1 MTPIVN
7 SDRIFMLNL
16 LTRWSCQ
23 PWNALWRSSLLTPL
37 PGLGCRTNWGTVKEL
52 FSHLVAASDGKW
64 PEGVILFSHP
74 HTNLQFPPERASLPR
89 LLRSIINT
97 FLEKTKWRPFIE
109 KIYIMRIYSM
119 DEMLRSWNLTPVRKN
134 RIYFFY
140 QPTRVCLPSVPCLFR
155 GDTLIRRICLV
166 KEWRRSI
173 LS

>member
-109 KIYIMRIYSM
+109 KIYIMRIYSIN
-119 DEMLRSWNLTPVRKN
+119 EMLRSWNLTPVRKN
-134 RIYFFY
+134 RIYFFFISPHAFVY
-140 QPTRVCLPSVPCLFR
+140 QVFLVYFEAIHWFAESV
-155 GDTLIRRICLV
+155 
-166 KEWRRSI
+166 
-173 LS
+173 